1 MGRVLAGTRAA
12 RVGGAGQLF
21 ASCFRRVLAKTRLK
35 WDASACFV
43 PFVRAVRVLS
53 GTRLGWDASYFLP
66 YKWPYYLSS
75 SALLWHAR
83 VIILRHVQ
91 MSLLFE
97 ILRLFTVKV
106 VARALVFQWRC
117 KHFV

>member
-1 MGRVLAGTRAA
+1 MRVTSFLAIIEGN
-12 RVGGAGQLF
+12 V
-21 ASCFRRVLAKTRLK
+21 
-35 WDASACFV
+35 
-43 PFVRAVRVLS
+43 AVSKNFYFILS
-53 GTRLGWDASYFLP
+53 VIHA
-66 YKWPYYLSS
+66 YYLSS

-106 VARALVFQWRC
+106 VARAFVFQWRC
-117 KHFV
+117 KNFV